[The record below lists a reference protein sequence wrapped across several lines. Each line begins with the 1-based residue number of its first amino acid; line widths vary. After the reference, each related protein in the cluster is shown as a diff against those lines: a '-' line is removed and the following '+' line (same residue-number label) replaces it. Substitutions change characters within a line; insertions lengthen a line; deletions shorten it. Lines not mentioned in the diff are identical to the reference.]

1 MWFQLVVCI
10 SRTQNH
16 CQEYAEFLAYLL
28 SDIYYTIPKCLL
40 QDLEEFI
47 DSSKKGVVLFSL
59 GSHFRSELM
68 TVEKQ
73 KMFIDAFS
81 QLPDYHFLWKFE
93 SKLSGIELPKNVQI
107 RSWLP
112 LSDALAHPKTKLMF
126 SHGGLLTTQET
137 IWRGVPMIIM
147 PLGLDQRQNL
157 LKTRRLG
164 MAEGL
169 NYINLNT
176 ADIKLT
182 LLKVIGNASYS
193 INAKIVSQ
201 QYRDQKETPLERA
214 VWWIEWVLRNPNVEH
229 LRSPVLRLGYFVG
242 NSFDIL
248 AFVFGIVFVSLVATS
263 ITLFYLMKTIWTPIK
278 SKLLSTVKVKTN

>member
-1 MWFQLVVCI
+1 M
-10 SRTQNH
+10 N
-16 CQEYAEFLAYLL
+16 
-28 SDIYYTIPKCLL
+28 
-40 QDLEEFI
+40 
-47 DSSKKGVVLFSL
+47 SSKKGVVLFSL

-68 TVEKQ
+68 TVAKQ

-93 SKLSGIELPKNVQI
+93 SNLSGFELPKNIQI

-112 LSDALAHPKTKLMF
+112 LSDALAHPKIKLIF
-126 SHGGLLTTQET
+126 FHGGLLTTQET

-157 LKTRRLG
+157 VKTRRLG
-164 MAEGL
+164 MAEGI

-176 ADIKLT
+176 ADIKST

-193 INAKIVSQ
+193 INAKKVSQ
-201 QYRDQKETPLERA
+201 KYRDQKEKPLDRA
-214 VWWIEWVLRNPNVEH
+214 VWWIEWVLRNPDAEN
-229 LRSPVLRLGYFVG
+229 LRSPVLRLGYAVG

-248 AFVFGIVFVSLVATS
+248 AFIFCSVLFSFVVILIMSV
-263 ITLFYLMKTIWTPIK
+263 YLMNKIWTVIK
-278 SKLLSTVKVKTN
+278 SKLLSAVKVKTN